1 VVQAK
6 EGGSRVLSEDEQI
19 AMALAAS
26 MEPGT
31 SGVRTHA
38 VCVCVCVCVRVHV
51 RVRFRMRVCL
61 SSVFLLFDMHLKL
74 VCSSNLREART
85 SRCKSAAMLRCRIVM
100 FMTHRMTSRVS

>member
-1 VVQAK
+1 MVQAK

-38 VCVCVCVCVRVHV
+38 VCVCVCVCVCARARARALSHACVLK
-51 RVRFRMRVCL
+51 FRIFAL
-61 SSVFLLFDMHLKL
+61 
-74 VCSSNLREART
+74 
-85 SRCKSAAMLRCRIVM
+85 
-100 FMTHRMTSRVS
+100 